1 MRPVEVI
8 NQIAQPIYFIHGRE
22 DVVISVDE
30 TVGLHRVSNNP
41 EDRLWLVPGAEHIN
55 VYERNR
61 AAYVRRVA
69 TFFEEHVP
77 WDGKAAECGDGGLSV
92 PVSS

>member
-8 NQIAQPIYFIHGRE
+8 DEIAQPIYFIHGGE

-30 TVGLHRVSNNP
+30 TVGLHQASNNP

-55 VYERNR
+55 VYQRNR

-69 TFFEEHVP
+69 TFFEEHIP
-77 WDGKAAECGDGGLSV
+77 
-92 PVSS
+92 